1 MKVRNRLFEI
11 LARSQSLNVLA
22 SARELEP
29 EMKFH
34 VFELK
39 EKVIE
44 AEKPFVSTKQGI
56 FKQYAVD
63 NEIPEDKRI
72 KADAEFEKVLEM
84 EVELD
89 HKILVIPKIPKDI
102 SANDMFN
109 LRELVKF
116 QNSKKKKR

>member
-1 MKVRNRLFEI
+1 MKVKNRLFEI

-39 EKVIE
+39 EKIIE
-44 AEKPFVSTKQGI
+44 AEKPFFATRNDIIKS
-56 FKQYAVD
+56 YAVD
-63 NEIPEDKRI
+63 NEIPEDKQN
-72 KADAEFEKVLEM
+72 KVNAEFEKVLEM

-116 QNSKKKKR
+116 QNSKKKKK